1 MAIISFQESKAPLV
15 IAIDVG
21 SSSVRAGLFDSL
33 GRGIEGAKARIRYR
47 MDVTG
52 DGGIEIGAGRLVEII
67 TGCLDQLHG
76 DVEKLFEAGG
86 PVNQRRVAAVA
97 MCTFWH
103 ALMGVDEQ
111 ARPTTPL
118 YGWNDT
124 RAEGAAAELG
134 SLIDARDYH
143 ARTGCML
150 HPSYWPAKLAWLS
163 RTSPDIFRRTRRWMS
178 IGEYFFLCLFGR
190 AAVSISQASATG
202 LLDQNLCAWDEDI
215 LSRIGVSADQL
226 CNIADD
232 RAAMEGIAG
241 EYARRWPL
249 FAGAEWFPALGDGA
263 CDNIGAGCVT
273 RESAALMIGTSG
285 ALRRLWKAERAEMR
299 PGLWCYRADG
309 KRFVTGGALS
319 DGGSFFSWA
328 NRSLKLGTS
337 EQSEAEVA
345 RMEPDGHGLVML
357 PFFSGERSTGWH
369 AAARAVIIGMSLG
382 TSSTDLLRAGL
393 ESIAYRFAAIYD
405 LLADNV
411 GEPREL
417 VGSGAA
423 LLRSRAWA
431 QIISDVIGRPL
442 VASTEEDASSRGAA
456 LMALERLGAI
466 SDIGEAEAPRGQV
479 YEPDPERHARYK
491 EARARHEKF
500 YSLLMEEE
508 KYN

>member
-1 MAIISFQESKAPLV
+1 MPIISFRESQSPL
-15 IAIDVG
+15 IAAIDVG

-33 GRGIEGAKARIRYR
+33 GRQVDGAKARVRYR
-47 MDVTG
+47 MDVTD
-52 DGGIEIGAGRLVEII
+52 DGGIEIAADRLFEII
-67 TGCLDQLHG
+67 TDCLDRLHAQIEALVESG
-76 DVEKLFEAGG
+76 DPINK
-86 PVNQRRVAAVA
+86 RRVAAVA
-97 MCTFWH
+97 ICTFWH
-103 ALMGVDEQ
+103 ALMGVDKQ
-111 ARPTTPL
+111 AGATTPL

-124 RAEGAAAELG
+124 RAAGSAAELARV
-134 SLIDARDYH
+134 IDARDYH

-163 RTSPDIFRRTRRWMS
+163 QTRSDLFSRTRRWMS
-178 IGEYFFLCLFGR
+178 IGEYFFLRLFGH

-202 LLDQNLCAWDEDI
+202 LFDQNLCAWDEDI
-215 LSRIGVSADQL
+215 LSRINVSADQL
-226 CNIADD
+226 CPVADD
-232 RAAMEGIAG
+232 RMRMEGIADD
-241 EYARRWPL
+241 YARRWPL

-263 CDNIGAGCVT
+263 CDNIGAGSVG

-285 ALRRLWKAERAEMR
+285 ALRILWKAERADIR

-309 KRFVTGGALS
+309 NRYVVGGALS

-337 EQSEAEVA
+337 EQTESEVA

-382 TSSTDLLRAGL
+382 TTSTEVLRAGL
-393 ESIAYRFAAIYD
+393 EAIAYRFAAIYD
-405 LLADNV
+405 LLVDNV

-417 VGSGAA
+417 VASGAA

-431 QIISDVIGRPL
+431 QIISDVTGRPL

-466 SDIGEAEAPRGQV
+466 SDIGEAEAPRGQI
-479 YEPDPERHARYK
+479 YEPDPERHARYR

-508 KYN
+508 KI